1 MKARPGHWVP
11 DVPVHTQAHTR
22 EPPPA
27 PGPPLTVSSPSL
39 LPCEVPGDSRLSAA
53 LLEPPPP
60 SLRGFSSVSTSPLL
74 TRTPVIGLRAIL
86 TQEEHV
92 CSLNSLCLHR
102 PCFPESQSEVLG
114 GRTFEEM
121 LIYLLSYKEAELV
134 RGCRKQGSLGF
145 LLVGPWLTGVLMLP
159 GWILV
164 THEASLFA
172 YIQGPFRRST
182 CFHPT
187 VYVHHLF
194 LQTSFHWSHVG
205 HAWNPPFRISCRDS
219 LMLVTFSTFIVLKM
233 CLFSPHSWKAFLLGI
248 FCQVMKV
255 AFQGLV
261 VFIPA
266 LDKSTVSV
274 TRQKAICLLLRLLF
288 KYI

>member
-1 MKARPGHWVP
+1 MKSPQTP
-11 DVPVHTQAHTR
+11 D
-22 EPPPA
+22 
-27 PGPPLTVSSPSL
+27 L
-39 LPCEVPGDSRLSAA
+39 AA

-60 SLRGFSSVSTSPLL
+60 SLRGFSSVSASPLL
-74 TRTPVIGLRAIL
+74 TRTLVIGLRAIL

-114 GRTFEEM
+114 GRTFEET
-121 LIYLLSYKEAELV
+121 LVYLLLYKEAV
-134 RGCRKQGSLGF
+134 SQRTQGSLGF
-145 LLVGPWLTGVLMLP
+145 LLSGPWLTGVLMLP

-172 YIQGPFRRST
+172 YIQGPFRLST

-187 VYVHHLF
+187 VCVHHLF
-194 LQTSFHWSHVG
+194 LQTSFPWSHAG
-205 HAWNPPFRISCRDS
+205 HAWNPPFTISCRDS

-233 CLFSPHSWKAFLLGI
+233 CLFFPHSWKAFLLGI
-248 FCQVMKV
+248 FCQAMKV
-255 AFQGLV
+255 AFHGLL
-261 VFIPA
+261 VFILA

-274 TRQKAICLLLRLLF
+274 TRQKAIRLFLWLLF
-288 KYI
+288 KCI